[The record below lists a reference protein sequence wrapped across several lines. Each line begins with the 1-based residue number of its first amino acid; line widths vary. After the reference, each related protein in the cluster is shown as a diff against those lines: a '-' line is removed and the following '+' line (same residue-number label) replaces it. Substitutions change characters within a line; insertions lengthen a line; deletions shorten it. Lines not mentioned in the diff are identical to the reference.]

1 MKRVVPKESEVDC
14 LPPSL
19 SDTQSETSGGYRR
32 VQTSAAMLGLALS
45 FGASAPL
52 LTEPELAL
60 AADGS
65 HLTVL
70 PAANREQGQI
80 PELVPSQAISSSTY
94 HKVEPGESLWKIAAQ
109 HEADVQAI
117 KAVNGIAADDKLRVG
132 QVIRVPSVGMDNL
145 TAAATTSRLA
155 LKAQGIGGVGGDL
168 AAASGLL
175 PAGEVPSVDELNRTL
190 KLDGVLSL
198 DESAELVEDTEL
210 AEDAELLAD
219 SDLELTAS
227 SDAAAD
233 GAAEPAEMA
242 AIASSEAVAPEPVAS
257 ESAAAWQVADAQTT
271 PSAQPTAQANTVA
284 SAQPDAE
291 ANPVDSLQASL
302 PLHDQGEVP
311 VVDRQAAPLSATAS
325 AQVADGKKD
334 LTIAALPLRST
345 GSEVVPTAGTLR
357 SYQVK
362 PGDTLWS
369 IASSNGVTLDE
380 LLSHNDTVDSPESL
394 LVGDSLSIPV
404 ASAPAEVVEAAE
416 VSRPST
422 SELAAA
428 PITREQAIRDHLAR
442 IRESNSALIDR
453 NELNARIRE
462 ARQELERSRTG
473 AAAPA
478 RVSLEYHSPQP
489 VALTAPAVS
498 GGVESASATALAVRE
513 GAQTAETQWTVT
525 DAAKDQPQAVAA
537 LSTVVEPGVGGVEQP
552 EPVAPVQADSAA
564 IPSQLLAAAPL
575 GAEAY
580 RVAPNLPVGQTVTPN
595 MPMMPGADEFL
606 PEAPSLSN
614 GFVWPTQGTFTS
626 GYGWRWGRMH
636 RGIDIAGP
644 VGTPIVAAASGVV
657 VRSGWNSGGYGNLVD
672 IRHAD
677 GSMTRYAHNSRL
689 LVREGQQVSQGQQIA
704 AMGST
709 GYSTGPHLHFE
720 IHPPNSGAVN
730 PMAYLPSR

>member
-1 MKRVVPKESEVDC
+1 
-14 LPPSL
+14 
-19 SDTQSETSGGYRR
+19 
-32 VQTSAAMLGLALS
+32 MLGLALS

-70 PAANREQGQI
+70 PAANREQSQTL
-80 PELVPSQAISSSTY
+80 ELVSAQTINSSTY

-117 KAVNGIAADDKLRVG
+117 KAVNGIAADDTLRVG

-145 TAAATTSRLA
+145 ATAATTSRLA
-155 LKAQGIGGVGGDL
+155 LKANVAGGVGGDL

-175 PAGEVPSVDELNRTL
+175 PSGDVPSVDELKRVL
-190 KLDGVLSL
+190 EQGGALSL
-198 DESAELVEDTEL
+198 DEDGERSE
-210 AEDAELLAD
+210 ELLAD
-219 SDLELTAS
+219 SDSEQLALDDV
-227 SDAAAD
+227 DAAA
-233 GAAEPAEMA
+233 ELAEMA
-242 AIASSEAVAPEPVAS
+242 SIASSEAVASELVAS
-257 ESAAAWQVADAQTT
+257 EALTSEPIAAESQEIWQVADAQST
-271 PSAQPTAQANTVA
+271 PSNQQATQLEAVVPAQPPV
-284 SAQPDAE
+284 E
-291 ANPVDSLQASL
+291 ADPVDTLQASL

-311 VVDRQAAPLSATAS
+311 VASRQSAPVTAASGAQALAS
-325 AQVADGKKD
+325 KKD
-334 LTIAALPLRST
+334 LTLAALPLRSP
-345 GSEVVPTAGTLR
+345 GSQAILSSGTLR

-369 IASSNGVTLDE
+369 IASRNGVTLDE
-380 LLSHNDTVDSPESL
+380 LLRHNDTVDSPESL
-394 LVGDSLSIPV
+394 LVGDSISIPV

-416 VSRPST
+416 PSRAST
-422 SELAAA
+422 GELAAA
-428 PITREQAIRDHLAR
+428 PTTREQAIRDHLAR

-478 RVSLEYHSPQP
+478 GVSLEYHSSQP
-489 VALTAPAVS
+489 VALSTPAV
-498 GGVESASATALAVRE
+498 GGGAESASTTALAVRE
-513 GAQTAETQWTVT
+513 GAQTAAAQWTVT
-525 DAAKDQPQAVAA
+525 DAAKDQTQAIAVVGP
-537 LSTVVEPGVGGVEQP
+537 VVEPVEQSAQATP
-552 EPVAPVQADSAA
+552 EQPDSAA

-575 GAEAY
+575 GADAY

-644 VGTPIVAAASGVV
+644 VGTPIVAAAAGVV

-689 LVREGQQVSQGQQIA
+689 LVREGQQVRQGEQIA

-730 PMAYLPSR
+730 PMAYLPGR

>member
-1 MKRVVPKESEVDC
+1 
-14 LPPSL
+14 
-19 SDTQSETSGGYRR
+19 
-32 VQTSAAMLGLALS
+32 MLGLALS

-70 PAANREQGQI
+70 PAANREQGQA
-80 PELVPSQAISSSTY
+80 PELVPAQATNSSTY

-117 KAVNGIAADDKLRVG
+117 KAVNGIAADDTLRVG

-155 LKAQGIGGVGGDL
+155 LKAKVTGGVGGDL

-175 PAGEVPSVDELNRTL
+175 PTGDVPSVAELKQVL
-190 KLDGVLSL
+190 EQDGALSL
-198 DESAELVEDTEL
+198 DEDGELSEELLVDSDSEQLALDDADAAELD
-210 AEDAELLAD
+210 
-219 SDLELTAS
+219 
-227 SDAAAD
+227 
-233 GAAEPAEMA
+233 EMA
-242 AIASSEAVAPEPVAS
+242 TISSSEAVAPELVDSEALTS
-257 ESAAAWQVADAQTT
+257 ESVSAESEETWQVADAQST
-271 PSAQPTAQANTVA
+271 PSSQQTTQLEAVVPAQPAIEV
-284 SAQPDAE
+284 D
-291 ANPVDSLQASL
+291 PVDALQASL
-302 PLHDQGEVP
+302 PLHNQGEVP
-311 VVDRQAAPLSATAS
+311 VANRQADPVPAAPS
-325 AQVADGKKD
+325 AQAATGKKD
-334 LTIAALPLRST
+334 LTLAALPVRSS
-345 GSEVVPTAGTLR
+345 GSEAGLSSGALR

-394 LVGDSLSIPV
+394 LVGDSISIPV
-404 ASAPAEVVEAAE
+404 ASAPAEVVEAVE
-416 VSRPST
+416 PSRSST
-422 SELAAA
+422 SDLAAA

-489 VALTAPAVS
+489 AALSTPAV
-498 GGVESASATALAVRE
+498 GGGAESASATALAVRE
-513 GAQTAETQWTVT
+513 GAQTAEAQWTVT
-525 DAAKDQPQAVAA
+525 DAAKDQAQAIAA
-537 LSTVVEPGVGGVEQP
+537 IDPVVEPVEQP
-552 EPVAPVQADSAA
+552 AQAATERPNSAA

-575 GAEAY
+575 GADAY

-689 LVREGQQVSQGQQIA
+689 LVREGQQVRQGQQISE
-704 AMGST
+704 MGST